1 MKTIFKGKD
10 DIGKSSLPPAA
21 VEGLAEL
28 RTPTANSKVSSSIN
42 HHSALSWMQWLAN
55 KSKMSSTTLAP
66 ELADTTTPM
75 MMAEEKMVEQTTA
88 TTEWQWQTSMP
99 AIITRLPYPGACLR
113 IRHGKTGG
121 WGGRGGVRGTNQ

>member
-10 DIGKSSLPPAA
+10 DIGLSSLPP
-21 VEGLAEL
+21 AEL

-55 KSKMSSTTLAP
+55 KSKMSSTTLSP
-66 ELADTTTPM
+66 EMADTTTTPM

-99 AIITRLPYPGACLR
+99 TIITRLPYPGKECFG
-113 IRHGKTGG
+113 ICHVVGVGG
-121 WGGRGGVRGTNQ
+121 GGVVRERMTKLFP